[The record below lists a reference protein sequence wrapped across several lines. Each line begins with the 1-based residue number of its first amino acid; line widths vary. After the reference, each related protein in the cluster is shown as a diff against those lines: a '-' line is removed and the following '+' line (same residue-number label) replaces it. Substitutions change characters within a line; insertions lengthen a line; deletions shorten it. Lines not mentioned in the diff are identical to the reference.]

1 MRIFG
6 LTILHNCLNGHPTD
20 FGKLEFIIIL
30 NNSFFASIPG
40 YKFDVTPI
48 YDVSDKEGH
57 NLLDLALNTKN
68 SRQNVPAK
76 TVEDFMKFIDGG
88 VKERSVVV
96 NGVAGVRKFYSCE
109 MAAIMIT
116 KD

>member
-1 MRIFG
+1 M
-6 LTILHNCLNGHPTD
+6 
-20 FGKLEFIIIL
+20 
-30 NNSFFASIPG
+30 
-40 YKFDVTPI
+40 
-48 YDVSDKEGH
+48 YDVNDKEGH

-116 KD
+116 KDWEV